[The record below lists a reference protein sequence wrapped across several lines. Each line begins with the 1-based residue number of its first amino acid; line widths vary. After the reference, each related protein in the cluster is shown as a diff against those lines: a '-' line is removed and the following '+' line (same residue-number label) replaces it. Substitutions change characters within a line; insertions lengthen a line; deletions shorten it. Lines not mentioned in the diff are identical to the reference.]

1 MDPILA
7 ATGQSSEYSCQQ
19 VSAFCCCGSPGSG
32 CSGFLFKL
40 DGEKPLQS
48 ETSASGYGQAPFFA
62 FVIGTSTVPK
72 DGVT

>member
-7 ATGQSSEYSCQQ
+7 ATGQSSEYSYQQ

-48 ETSASGYGQAPFFA
+48 ETSASGYGQAPFVAFA
-62 FVIGTSTVPK
+62 ISTSTVPK